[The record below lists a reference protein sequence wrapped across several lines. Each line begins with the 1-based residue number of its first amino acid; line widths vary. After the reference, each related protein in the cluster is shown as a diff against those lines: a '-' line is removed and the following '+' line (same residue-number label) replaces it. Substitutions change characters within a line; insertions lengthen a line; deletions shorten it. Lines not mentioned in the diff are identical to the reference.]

1 MTLAARIADGAAQL
15 GVELPAGAAD
25 MLARYA
31 ELIARWNARIR
42 VVGPGDVRTIA
53 DEHVVDALGFSRIV
67 RRAAAPA
74 WYDIGAGAGLP
85 GLVLACLFPE
95 TRFVLVEP
103 VGKKSAFMHHAAASL
118 GLTNVEV
125 LTTRIELL
133 PTGGPTAALS
143 RATFAPD
150 EWFERASALVGPG
163 GHVVVA
169 LGQADAPALRARA
182 EVVDSYALPS
192 NQARRTNLLLRA

>member
-1 MTLAARIADGAAQL
+1 VILAGRIADGAAHL
-15 GVELPAGAAD
+15 EVELPAAAAD
-25 MLARYA
+25 ALARYA

-42 VVGPGDVRTIA
+42 VVGPGDVRTIV

-85 GLVLACLFPE
+85 GLVLACLFPDV
-95 TRFVLVEP
+95 RFVLVEP
-103 VGKKSAFMHHAAASL
+103 VGKKSAFMHHAATTL

-133 PTGGPTAALS
+133 PAGGPAAALS

-150 EWFERASALVGPG
+150 EWFERARELVGPG
-163 GHVVVA
+163 GQVVVA
-169 LGQADAPALRARA
+169 LGHADAPALRARA
-182 EVVDSYALPS
+182 EAVDSYALPS
-192 NQARRTNLLLRA
+192 NHARRTNLLLRA